1 MEYGRIVGESTRF
14 GGGSGG
20 GGGDVTGRVMDTL
33 SDAVDQ
39 IATLPPEVLIGAAVV
54 AVIGLVFFRR

>member
-1 MEYGRIVGESTRF
+1 MEYGRIVGESTRV
-14 GGGSGG
+14 GGGS